1 MALANP
7 GDLSHEWT
15 YEKLYLVF
23 SALASIVGLATAYP
37 TQEAPQAG
45 VAKRS
50 SEKREELDS
59 DLFVYAYKK
68 REELDSDLYFYN
80 YKKRE
85 DDLN

>member
-1 MALANP
+1 M
-7 GDLSHEWT
+7 
-15 YEKLYLVF
+15 KLYLVF

-50 SEKREELDS
+50 NVEKREELDS